1 MILFAIYRSLSNKA
15 VALAHGELGFTQG
28 KYESVADVENPA
40 EILAGISALM
50 EPYVFAGD
58 EMPVDVLEEL
68 LGALADFQE
77 AFDVDLQ
84 EDINGLA
91 ALCD

>member
-15 VALAHGELGFTQG
+15 VALAHGELGFTRG
-28 KYESVADVENPA
+28 KYESVADIENPA
-40 EILAGISALM
+40 EILAGISGLM
-50 EPYVFAGD
+50 EPYVFSGD
-58 EMPVDVLEEL
+58 EMPADVLEEL

-91 ALCD
+91 SLCD

>member
-1 MILFAIYRSLSNKA
+1 MILFAIYRSISNKA

-28 KYESVADVENPA
+28 KYESVADIDNPA
-40 EILAGISALM
+40 DILAGIAGLL
-50 EPYVFAGD
+50 EPYAFSGEV
-58 EMPVDVLEEL
+58 MPNEVLEEL

-84 EDINGLA
+84 EDID
-91 ALCD
+91 ALSAIFD

>member
-1 MILFAIYRSLSNKA
+1 MLLFTTYRSICNKA

-40 EILAGISALM
+40 DILAGIAGLL
-50 EPYVFAGD
+50 EPYAFSGD
-58 EMPVDVLEEL
+58 DMPDDVREEL
-68 LGALADFQE
+68 LCALTDFQE

-84 EDINGLA
+84 EDIVGLSSIF
-91 ALCD
+91 D